1 MEPWCNT
8 RFLRFFGATVCNGKE
23 TAKSRSP
30 PLYTCMRVRIY
41 ICARTRVS
49 PRREFSFH
57 GQKDNPSLCHFSSVF
72 LSHRLIE
79 LLRTAATDLCH
90 VSFSPVSP
98 FHRHTI
104 DHETVVSRDTIR
116 IYIYTHLFS
125 PFRSWTKLDFVI
137 LSHLCK
143 KKANLRYLL
152 TRFSSSSPCILYFS
166 LSRSLCHHTKD
177 TPMVSPR
184 RDETRRDI

>member
-1 MEPWCNT
+1 M
-8 RFLRFFGATVCNGKE
+8 CNGKE

-98 FHRHTI
+98 FHCHTI

-116 IYIYTHLFS
+116 IYIHT
-125 PFRSWTKLDFVI
+125 PF
-137 LSHLCK
+137 LSIS
-143 KKANLRYLL
+143 
-152 TRFSSSSPCILYFS
+152 T
-166 LSRSLCHHTKD
+166 
-177 TPMVSPR
+177 M
-184 RDETRRDI
+184 DEIGFRHP

>member
-1 MEPWCNT
+1 MIFPNLNRLYRNELRLLVYILYSRRMCVYQRGESTWSRGVTRDSFGSLEPRCV
-8 RFLRFFGATVCNGKE
+8 TVKRRLKVAALPC
-23 TAKSRSP
+23 
-30 PLYTCMRVRIY
+30 
-41 ICARTRVS
+41 TRVCVYVYIYVHARVCLT

-116 IYIYTHLFS
+116 IYIHT
-125 PFRSWTKLDFVI
+125 PF
-137 LSHLCK
+137 LSIS
-143 KKANLRYLL
+143 
-152 TRFSSSSPCILYFS
+152 T
-166 LSRSLCHHTKD
+166 
-177 TPMVSPR
+177 M
-184 RDETRRDI
+184 DEIGFRHP

>member
-1 MEPWCNT
+1 MIFPNLNRLYRNELRLLVYILYSRRMCVYQRGESTWSRGVT
-8 RFLRFFGATVCNGKE
+8 RDSFGSLGPRCVTVKRRLKVAALPC
-23 TAKSRSP
+23 
-30 PLYTCMRVRIY
+30 
-41 ICARTRVS
+41 TRVCVCVYIYVHARVCLT

-116 IYIYTHLFS
+116 IYIHT
-125 PFRSWTKLDFVI
+125 PF
-137 LSHLCK
+137 LSIS
-143 KKANLRYLL
+143 
-152 TRFSSSSPCILYFS
+152 T
-166 LSRSLCHHTKD
+166 
-177 TPMVSPR
+177 M
-184 RDETRRDI
+184 DEIGFRHP

>member
-1 MEPWCNT
+1 MIFPNLNRLYRNELRLLVYILYSRRMCVYQRGESTWSRGVT
-8 RFLRFFGATVCNGKE
+8 RDSFGSLGPRCVTVKRRLKVAALPC
-23 TAKSRSP
+23 
-30 PLYTCMRVRIY
+30 
-41 ICARTRVS
+41 TRVCVCVYIYVHARVCLT

-116 IYIYTHLFS
+116 IYIHT
-125 PFRSWTKLDFVI
+125 PF
-137 LSHLCK
+137 LSI
-143 KKANLRYLL
+143 
-152 TRFSSSSPCILYFS
+152 SI
-166 LSRSLCHHTKD
+166 
-177 TPMVSPR
+177 M
-184 RDETRRDI
+184 DEIGFRHP

>member
-1 MEPWCNT
+1 MIFPNLNRLYRNELRLLVYILYSRRMCVYQWRIYVEPWCNT
-8 RFLRFFGATVCNGKE
+8 RFLRFFGATMCNGKE

-57 GQKDNPSLCHFSSVF
+57 GQKDNPSLYHFSSVF

-104 DHETVVSRDTIR
+104 DHKTVVSRDTIR
-116 IYIYTHLFS
+116 IYIHT
-125 PFRSWTKLDFVI
+125 PF
-137 LSHLCK
+137 LSIS
-143 KKANLRYLL
+143 
-152 TRFSSSSPCILYFS
+152 T
-166 LSRSLCHHTKD
+166 
-177 TPMVSPR
+177 M
-184 RDETRRDI
+184 DEIGFRHP